1 MRCICRWQPFS
12 RVRYVRPSGSKTKI
26 PILTNKLLP
35 KATGASTA
43 PFLQTTLYIEES
55 DTLMSKYKHL
65 PHIYPKDLRA
75 ISVIARSGGIDK
87 ETLNKLQISN
97 NRIRNYCKEGLLKE
111 VTIPE
116 LHGSGHQNFYELTS
130 KGNDF
135 AKSECDIKHFISNNN
150 ASVHNSAVSKFM
162 VDHLSRAELESVRS
176 ERELSVFL
184 ESRLNEYYNNERD
197 QYEELLQT
205 MQEHKL
211 SMPDFIYTT
220 SAGETIAVEIV
231 TSSYSQ
237 EDIDLKI
244 ETASLLKIQI
254 EIVQA

>member
-1 MRCICRWQPFS
+1 MR
-12 RVRYVRPSGSKTKI
+12 
-26 PILTNKLLP
+26 KLLDCMDCP
-35 KATGASTA
+35 FGA
-43 PFLQTTLYIEES
+43 LCLWRKKQRQLVHTLGS
-55 DTLMSKYKHL
+55 DPNVFH
-65 PHIYPKDLRA
+65 
-75 ISVIARSGGIDK
+75 
-87 ETLNKLQISN
+87 
-97 NRIRNYCKEGLLKE
+97 
-111 VTIPE
+111 
-116 LHGSGHQNFYELTS
+116 GHQNFYELTS
-130 KGNDF
+130 KGKDF